1 MTILIWCQIDCR
13 VGPASD
19 TLHSLIDEGHGH
31 SFDFIFI
38 DADKARYDEYYEL
51 GLKLLRQ
58 GGLIAIDNVLWY
70 GKVAAPENSN
80 DKNVKIDKQTRALR
94 ALNEKLLYDDR
105 VQHHCLVPIGDGLTL
120 CQKL

>member
-1 MTILIWCQIDCR
+1 M
-13 VGPASD
+13 
-19 TLHSLIDEGHGH
+19 
-31 SFDFIFI
+31 
-38 DADKARYDEYYEL
+38 
-51 GLKLLRQ
+51 LRQ